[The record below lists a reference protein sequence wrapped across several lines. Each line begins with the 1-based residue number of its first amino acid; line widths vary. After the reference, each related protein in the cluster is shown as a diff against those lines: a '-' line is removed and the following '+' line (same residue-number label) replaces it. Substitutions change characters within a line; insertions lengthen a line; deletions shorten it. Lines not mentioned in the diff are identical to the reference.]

1 MLDLDDCVLWE
12 MSAFK
17 ISFIS
22 LLKWLP
28 SFRGD
33 AEEEI
38 LIFRVFHFEIWYF
51 GNVIGSG
58 LL

>member
-17 ISFIS
+17 ISFVS

-38 LIFRVFHFEIWYF
+38 LIFRVFHF
-51 GNVIGSG
+51 
-58 LL
+58 